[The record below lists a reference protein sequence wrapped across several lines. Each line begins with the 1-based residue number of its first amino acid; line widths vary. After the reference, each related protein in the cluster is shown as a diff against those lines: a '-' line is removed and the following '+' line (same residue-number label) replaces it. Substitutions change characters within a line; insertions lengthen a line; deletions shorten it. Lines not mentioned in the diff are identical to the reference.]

1 MKLSIV
7 TTLYRSARFLDE
19 FHRRCTTAA
28 GALCDDFELVLVNDG
43 SPDDSLAVAV
53 ALQRR
58 DPRVRVVDLSRN
70 FGHHKAMMTGLAHAR
85 GELVFLLDSDL
96 EEPPEL
102 LADFAA
108 EMNRTGADVIYG
120 VQKERRGGWL
130 ERASGRAFYA
140 LFNAIA
146 TEPIPPNLITA
157 RLMTRRYVDALLL
170 HTERAICI
178 SGLWAI
184 TGFEQ
189 RGYEVEKGYKGS
201 SSYDLV
207 RKLSRLVDAITSFSN
222 RPLIYIFYLGCAISF
237 FAALAAVYLVLS
249 RIFMGTM
256 LAGWP
261 SLIVSIWLLGG
272 LTIFCLGVIG
282 IYLSKIFVETK
293 QRPLTIVRRVYAA
306 DEPSATALSPATPP
320 RSAVVPTSPHA
331 GDDLLYRGAPP
342 VRQTAAPSERS
353 GVSAPERSSTPVR
366 P

>member
-19 FHRRCTTAA
+19 FHRRCTAAATA
-28 GALCDDFELVLVNDG
+28 LFDDFELVLVNDG

-53 ALQRR
+53 ALQKR
-58 DPRVRVVDLSRN
+58 DARVRVVDLSRN

-85 GELVFLLDSDL
+85 GELIFLLDSDL

-102 LADFAA
+102 LAEFAA
-108 EMNRTGADVIYG
+108 ELRATGAEVIYG
-120 VQKERRGGWL
+120 VQKARRGGWL
-130 ERASGRAFYA
+130 ERASGRVFYA

-146 TEPIPPNLITA
+146 TDPIPPNLITA

-178 SGLWAI
+178 SGLWAM

-189 RGYEVEKGYKGS
+189 RGYEVDKGYKGS

-207 RKLSRLVDAITSFSN
+207 RKLSRLVDAVTSFSN
-222 RPLIYIFYLGCAISF
+222 RPLIYIFYLGCAISGV
-237 FAALAAVYLVLS
+237 AALAAVYLVLS
-249 RIFMGTM
+249 RIFFGTM

-293 QRPLTIVRRVYAA
+293 RRPLTIVRQVYAA
-306 DEPSATALSPATPP
+306 DAPAATPRSDTQP
-320 RSAVVPTSPHA
+320 RSATVPTSASAPNE
-331 GDDLLYRGAPP
+331 LLYRGEAPAGSGAP
-342 VRQTAAPSERS
+342 LPAHPAAGTPHR
-353 GVSAPERSSTPVR
+353 ASTPVR